1 MTGAT
6 MEALLLT
13 ALGEVGNRRVPVP
26 GQPEGDGVLI
36 RVTRA
41 GICGSELEA
50 VATKSPR
57 RVPPLIMGHEFAG
70 RLEAVGPQA
79 AAPQPGAPAG
89 WRAGERVVPN
99 PLVPCLRCRSC
110 ARGLTNACPNRTLLG
125 LHRDGGHAEWVLC
138 SARQLRRIPDSLS
151 DEGAATAEPLAVAVH
166 GVRLLGGAGVLPR
179 SIAVFGA
186 GTIGLMALQ
195 AARLAGAT
203 TTLVLDVDA
212 GRLEIARRLG
222 ATVTLDPRTAEG
234 SGEGLL
240 RVARDLAGEDGFDGA
255 IDAVGRGDTRG
266 AALPLVRPGGT
277 VVWVGSAENEVPVLG
292 QELLLGE
299 RRIQGAYAYTDEDF
313 DAALGLLAAGRVEIA
328 SWSKTFPLSEGATV
342 FNRLL
347 SREEPAVKALLD
359 PAA

>member
-1 MTGAT
+1 
-6 MEALLLT
+6 MEALVLT
-13 ALGEVGNRRVPVP
+13 APGEVANRRVPVP
-26 GQPEGDGVLI
+26 GAPEGDDVLI

-79 AAPQPGAPAG
+79 AEAG
-89 WRAGERVVPN
+89 WRVGERVVPN
-99 PLVPCLRCRSC
+99 PLVPCLRCRAC

-125 LHRDGGHAEWVLC
+125 LNRDGGHAEWVVC
-138 SARQLRRIPDSLS
+138 GARQLRRIPAGLD

-166 GVRLLGGAGVLPR
+166 GVRLLGEAAVLPR
-179 SIAVFGA
+179 SVAVYGA
-186 GTIGLMALQ
+186 GTIGLFVLQ

-203 TTLVLDVDA
+203 TTLVLDVDPR
-212 GRLEIARRLG
+212 RLEIARRLG
-222 ATVTLDPRTAEG
+222 ATLTLDPRTPEG
-234 SGEGLL
+234 SGEGLV
-240 RVARDLAGEDGFDGA
+240 RTGRDLAGEDGFDGV

-266 AALPLVRPGGT
+266 PGLRLVRPGGT
-277 VVWVGSAENEVPVLG
+277 VVWIGSAENEVSLFGMDVVLG
-292 QELLLGE
+292 EK
-299 RRIQGAYAYTDEDF
+299 RIQGGYAYTDEDF
-313 DAALGLLAAGRVEIA
+313 DAALGLLAAGRVETA
-328 SWSKTFPLSEGATV
+328 SWSKTFPLSEGAPV

-347 SREEPAVKALLD
+347 RREETAVKALLD